1 MEVSAVN
8 TTVTVTQSSYV
19 AAVAGARP
27 SDVVVTGMV
36 HRY

>member
-8 TTVTVTQSSYV
+8 TTVTVTQSSYA
-19 AAVAGARP
+19 AAVAGSRQD
-27 SDVVVTGMV
+27 DVVVTGMV